1 MVYFTCNACG
11 EQVKKPAVE
20 KHYTQK
26 CRACSVLTCIDC
38 LKDFVG
44 DDYKG
49 HTTCMSE
56 EQRYSKEGRAGWDP
70 TVGQGNKGEKRQN
83 QWTSNLRRILAE
95 ATDLDQ
101 DVRTILDT
109 IQEHDN
115 IPRKKPKF
123 INFVKNIMRNRARPH
138 SIDKTWELFEQA
150 LRPPPEAAVAME
162 VQETQETQ
170 EKEGRKEEVVNGKEN
185 VNGEQE
191 EEEKLT
197 KKKKKK
203 RDRELA
209 DKMEEDEPQKGK
221 KRKLSGDDDDGADE
235 QKLSKKKKK
244 KRDKELAEK
253 IDNELKNG
261 KKLSDED
268 NNETVKAVSPVRKA
282 VFDWDDLIRACLKQ
296 KAGNEMKLVKLKK
309 KCVHEYFA
317 SHEGTHKTKEEVGA
331 KFDKRLKKRCYRL
344 LKDRVRLV
352 EEEESEGEEQGPAAK
367 PAEAAAKPTISFNKW
382 EGADMGSDAQTEKFR
397 RLMGIKAAPR
407 PAEVAGGMGRDTGKM
422 LRELEQGF
430 EKARETHFGGRSF
443 TM

>member
-26 CRACSVLTCIDC
+26 CRACNVLTCIDC

-56 EQRYSKEGRAGWDP
+56 EQRYSKEGRSGWDP

-123 INFVKNIMRNRARPH
+123 VNFVKNIMRNRARPH

-150 LRPPPEAAVAME
+150 LRPPPEAAPME
-162 VQETQETQ
+162 VQETEESA
-170 EKEGRKEEVVNGKEN
+170 EKKEEVVNGKEN

-191 EEEKLT
+191 EEQKLT

-203 RDRELA
+203 RDRELE

-221 KRKLSGDDDDGADE
+221 KRKLSEDEDGADE

-253 IDNELKNG
+253 NDNEPKNG

-268 NNETVKAVSPVRKA
+268 NNETAKAVSPVRKA
-282 VFDWDDLIRACLKQ
+282 TFDWDDLISACLKQ
-296 KAGNEMKLVKLKK
+296 KEGNEMKLVKLKK

-317 SHEGTHKTKEEVGA
+317 AHEGTHRSKEEVGA
-331 KFDKRLKKRCYRL
+331 KFDKRLKKRCYRQ

-352 EEEESEGEEQGPAAK
+352 EGEEDSDGGEQGPAAK
-367 PAEAAAKPTISFNKW
+367 PAERGAKPAISFNKW
-382 EGADMGSDAQTEKFR
+382 EGADMGSDAKTEKFR
-397 RLMGIKAAPR
+397 RLMGIKAAPK

-422 LRELEQGF
+422 LRDLEKGF